1 MNKTTL
7 TYISKSLLG
16 SIIPAT
22 YMFVFVYYLYK
33 TNAFV
38 GVPIQGVVYIIRTFG
53 EYGNYTFWIFYLLL
67 PLGLIFLNG
76 IFCAYK
82 KIDWKVSIIITMLIF
97 NFLSYATVGITQPIC
112 TVIYIITHVLGYFIG
127 TRILNN
133 KYSKQG
139 I

>member
-67 PLGLIFLNG
+67 PLGLIF
-76 IFCAYK
+76 
-82 KIDWKVSIIITMLIF
+82 
-97 NFLSYATVGITQPIC
+97 
-112 TVIYIITHVLGYFIG
+112 
-127 TRILNN
+127 
-133 KYSKQG
+133 
-139 I
+139 